1 MVRTSV
7 GRRCDNRTGLS
18 KSAARLI
25 ARHRAAEVNRV
36 LAGSDLVV
44 LDVPATG
51 ESLVIVE
58 ILSRPG
64 CHPAGSGPL
73 KPLGCPYPRQIA
85 DEGGGLPIH
94 KNS

>member
-7 GRRCDNRTGLS
+7 GRRCDNRTRLS
-18 KSAARLI
+18 KVAARAL

>member
-1 MVRTSV
+1 VVRASV

-18 KSAARLI
+18 KVAARVL
-25 ARHRAAEVNRV
+25 AHHRAAE
-36 LAGSDLVV
+36 G
-44 LDVPATG
+44 
-51 ESLVIVE
+51 LVIVE

-64 CHPAGSGPL
+64 CHPAGWGPL
-73 KPLGCPYPRQIA
+73 KPLGSPYPRQIA